1 MRVIIEIFEKGRSRR
16 EVLVVGSERLPSITV
31 NVSAKVTAE
40 LFPDEVDEP
49 GLYMLQVGHQPDI
62 RVDANLQ
69 FGSPSCKFRLHKYDS
84 DLKQDVALESYNL
97 FRGTMGTSYLY
108 LMQYEHGDGRGLCA
122 LAEVTVLLDKTDFRG
137 EFYDKMVKEL
147 LDRRLPHFVL
157 EDFRWQMSRNRFSI
171 GWDDGYASTES
182 PDLMLLALGRVVS
195 KMRSHLAYINESPNM
210 SFVKVERRR
219 RIGQLSRFDERVLRG
234 VGAAMSRMG
243 ADAVDDVSNE
253 MACECA
259 RHATCNTRAHA
270 VISTFLKRFIGV
282 RLSVIEENLLERH
295 DNQQVKLAAFGEPSV
310 WRPAGR
316 NMYADERAVLDSLS
330 RKLSL
335 VRRLATI
342 VKGLSAYGFLSASSD
357 ELTVF
362 DVPGDEF
369 SSNAAYRQLYRIIL
383 EFSRARFW
391 WIGDKE
397 TGVWKIPK
405 VELGENG
412 ESRLQ
417 LKYSIVYEN
426 WCFARLVAAMSD
438 LGCKCKDNKLLIGDD
453 SCAVVFSDG
462 VLDIKIIHGVTA
474 WAKRRGSKSDFIY
487 TGGRA
492 KKKTPDFALL
502 ITKVDNG
509 KSVWVVADAKSD
521 GRLRRH
527 IVERRIEYATTIE
540 WDGNCPFAS
549 VIFLSGEAEG
559 LDAGVEFPPP
569 PLCDQKT
576 VDVNVEDP
584 FDDHSG
590 DDYRWTRECGIVD
603 GEDGMCPYHGHV
615 RANVSSDAI
624 NDSVFREFVL
634 GLRQTALRLMA

>member
-1 MRVIIEIFEKGRSRR
+1 MRVVLEIFEKCKSRR
-16 EVLVVGSERLPSITV
+16 EEFVVGIERLPSITV

-40 LFPDEVDEP
+40 LFPDEADES

-62 RVDANLQ
+62 RVDANLL
-69 FGSPSCKFRLHKYDS
+69 FGRPSCKFRWHKYDL

-97 FRGTMGTSYLY
+97 FRGTMGTSCLY
-108 LMQYEHGDGRGLCA
+108 LVQYEHGDGRGLCA

-157 EDFRWQMSRNRFSI
+157 DDFRWQMSRNQFSI

-195 KMRSHLAYINESPNM
+195 RMRSHLAYINESPNM

-219 RIGQLSRFDERVLRG
+219 HIGQLSRFDERTLRG
-234 VGAAMSRMG
+234 VGAAMIRMG
-243 ADAVDDVSNE
+243 AGAIDDVSDE
-253 MACECA
+253 MACERA

-282 RLSVIEENLLERH
+282 RLSAIEENLLERNN
-295 DNQQVKLAAFGEPSV
+295 NQLAKLAAFGEPSL
-310 WRPAGR
+310 RRTAGR

-335 VRRLATI
+335 VRRLTTI
-342 VKGLSAYGFLSASSD
+342 VKGLSAYDFLSDSCG

-362 DVPGDEF
+362 DVPTEEF
-369 SSNAAYRQLYRIIL
+369 SSNVAYRQLYRIIL

-426 WCFARLVAAMSD
+426 WCFARLVAAMID
-438 LGCKCKDNKLLIGDD
+438 LGYKCKDNKLLIGDD

-474 WAKRRGSKSDFIY
+474 WAKRRGNKSDFIY

-502 ITKVDNG
+502 ITKVDDG

-540 WDGNCPFAS
+540 WNGNCPFAS

-559 LDAGVEFPPP
+559 LNAEVEFPPP
-569 PLCDQKT
+569 PLCDQRT
-576 VDVNVEDP
+576 VDVNVEDA

-590 DDYRWTRECGIVD
+590 DDYRWTHEYGIVD
-603 GEDGMCPYHGHV
+603 GDDGICPYHGQI
-615 RANVSSDAI
+615 RANVSSDVI
-624 NDSVFREFVL
+624 NDSVFLEFIL
-634 GLRQTALRLMA
+634 GLRRTALRLMA